1 MEGLGWEH
9 VVARV
14 RTELGA
20 TQEGQQGTAERNAE
34 GERGETR
41 PLLGEEREQS
51 RLEKARAGRSAM
63 ASRGAAQGITTAVV
77 RREN

>member
-14 RTELGA
+14 GTELGT
-20 TQEGQQGTAERNAE
+20 TQEGEQGAIERNAE

-41 PLLGEEREQS
+41 PLLEEEREQS
-51 RLEKARAGRSAM
+51 QLEKARAGKSVM
-63 ASRGAAQGITTAVV
+63 DSRGAAQGITTTVV
-77 RREN
+77 R